1 MKTITLEEWKQVN
14 GLQWI
19 TIARLLS
26 EQGRGSIYENR
37 LNRLRNGSPPTMD
50 ELAALMKLTSSQ
62 CDSYS

>member
-1 MKTITLEEWKQVN
+1 MTLDDWRKEN
-14 GLQWI
+14 GLQWV

-26 EQGRGSIYENR
+26 EQGRGPIYENR

-50 ELAALMKLTSSQ
+50 ELAALMKLTSNQ